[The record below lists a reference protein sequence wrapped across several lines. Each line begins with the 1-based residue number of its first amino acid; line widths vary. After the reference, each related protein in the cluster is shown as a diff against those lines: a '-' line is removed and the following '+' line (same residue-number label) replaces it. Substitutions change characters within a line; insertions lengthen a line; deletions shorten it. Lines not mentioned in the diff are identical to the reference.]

1 MYQECFRIFY
11 LFSSVCRSGTCSHR
25 CSPKVD
31 RSSNSW
37 ILQLSEIAA
46 FGTTSYRVRLYVK
59 NAPTAGTAYAWKMQ
73 LLDATEPFAHVTE
86 SAQAHSYFSS

>member
-11 LFSSVCRSGTCSHR
+11 LFLSVCRSGTCSHR
-25 CSPKVD
+25 CFPQVD

-59 NAPTAGTAYAWKMQ
+59 NAPTAGTAYAAPHQ
-73 LLDATEPFAHVTE
+73 VGEPRTHRPFVGRLG
-86 SAQAHSYFSS
+86 